1 MDQVILIEFHLK
13 NWMRCGAVS
22 LTVGGPPSPQKS

>member
-1 MDQVILIEFHLK
+1 MSILINFHLK